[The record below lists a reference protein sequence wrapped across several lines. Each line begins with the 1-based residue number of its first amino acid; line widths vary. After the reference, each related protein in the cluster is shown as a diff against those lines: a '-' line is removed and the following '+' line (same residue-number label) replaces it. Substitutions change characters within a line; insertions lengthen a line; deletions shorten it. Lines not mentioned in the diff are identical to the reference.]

1 MEADYIIVGAGSAG
15 CVIANR
21 LSADPETKVVLLEAG
36 GSDTNPW
43 IHIPVGYFKT
53 MHNPRVDWCYQTEPD
68 PGLNGRRLPWP
79 RGKVL
84 GGSSS
89 LNGLLYVR
97 GQAEDYDGWRQRG
110 NTGWSYDDVLP
121 LFKRSQWQER
131 GADGYHGQDGTLAS
145 GTAASLL
152 VPITG
157 VSSSA
162 TVADPGFSGGADDE
176 NKDALLDRLLFEM
189 RNPPHGG
196 AATDYV
202 RWALEVPG
210 ITQAWTF
217 GGEMGLGTV
226 TLRVAVDDAP
236 HGPIPTDAE
245 VEAVRDYIDN
255 RASTSSVFEG
265 RPVTAQLFV
274 VPPIPAPVDITL
286 QIEPD
291 TIAIRTAVQAE
302 LDALFRR
309 TAAPGSIVTR
319 TTIAQAI
326 SLAPG
331 LTGHA
336 LIAPAV
342 DAEPALGTLSTL
354 GEVLYQ

>member
-1 MEADYIIVGAGSAG
+1 MTYSAPTLDTIDTRVTADVEATIDEIDIVRKRTPMAGIIRGVVGASHENHQHISWTYDQIFPDTADEANLERKASFRGLTRRAAARATGQLVFTGTDGTAVPASTRLGASG
-15 CVIANR
+15 IEIETTETGVIAGGTLTVAAR
-21 LSADPETKVVLLEAG
+21 AVLA
-36 GSDTNPW
+36 
-43 IHIPVGYFKT
+43 
-53 MHNPRVDWCYQTEPD
+53 
-68 PGLNGRRLPWP
+68 
-79 RGKVL
+79 
-84 GGSSS
+84 
-89 LNGLLYVR
+89 
-97 GQAEDYDGWRQRG
+97 
-110 NTGWSYDDVLP
+110 
-121 LFKRSQWQER
+121 
-131 GADGYHGQDGTLAS
+131 GQDGSLAS
-145 GTAASLL
+145 GAIASMLTP
-152 VPITG
+152 VTG

-162 TVADPGFSGGADDE
+162 IVADPGFSGGANKE

-202 RWALEVPG
+202 RWAREVPG

-226 TLRVAVDDAP
+226 TLRVVVDDAP

-274 VPPIPAPVDITL
+274 VPPIAAPVDITL

-291 TIAIRTAVQAE
+291 TTAIRTAVQAE

-309 TAAPGSIVTR
+309 TAAPGGVVTR

-336 LIAPAV
+336 LVAPAV
-342 DAEPALGTLSTL
+342 DATPALGTLPTL
-354 GEVLYQ
+354 GEVAYQ

>member
-1 MEADYIIVGAGSAG
+1 MTYSVPNIDTIDTRVKADMEATIDDVAIVRNRTPEAGIARAVAGASHENHQHISWTYGQIFPDTADEANLERQASFRGLTRRAASRATGALIFTGTDGMAVPASTRLGASGIEIETTEAG
-15 CVIANR
+15 VIAGGTLTVAAR
-21 LSADPETKVVLLEAG
+21 AVLA
-36 GSDTNPW
+36 
-43 IHIPVGYFKT
+43 
-53 MHNPRVDWCYQTEPD
+53 
-68 PGLNGRRLPWP
+68 
-79 RGKVL
+79 
-84 GGSSS
+84 
-89 LNGLLYVR
+89 
-97 GQAEDYDGWRQRG
+97 
-110 NTGWSYDDVLP
+110 
-121 LFKRSQWQER
+121 
-131 GADGYHGQDGTLAS
+131 GQDGTLAS

-152 VPITG
+152 TPITG

-176 NKDALLDRLLFEM
+176 EKDALLDRLLFEM

-226 TLRVAVDDAP
+226 TLRVVVDDAP

-245 VEAVRDYIDN
+245 VEAVQDYIDN

-274 VPPIPAPVDITL
+274 VPPIAAPDKITL

-291 TIAIRTAVQAE
+291 TPAIRTAVQAE
-302 LDALFRR
+302 LEALYRR
-309 TAAPGSIVTR
+309 TATPGGIVPITN
-319 TTIAQAI
+319 IAQAV

-336 LIAPAV
+336 LITPAV
-342 DAEPALGTLSTL
+342 DAVPALGTLPTL
-354 GEVLYQ
+354 GEVVYQ